1 MARRKKKDY
10 YNIKPLL
17 KTKAPYMILLGM
29 RANGKSYQAKLT
41 VLERAWKNEEKFV
54 YLRRWREDIKMA
66 AVEAYF
72 GDIDVEK
79 LTEKTYNGVTA
90 YQGFLYWANYDEEG
104 HATRGRRIG
113 RYCALNEAQ
122 RYKSQTFVGYTTI
135 IYEEF
140 ITDEVYLADEPTKL
154 QQFVSTV
161 ARLDPIE
168 ILLIGNTMSRVCPY
182 FREWSLQGT
191 LRQKPGTIEI
201 YHMHVNDDVID
212 IAVENCEV
220 LQRDNTLFFGN
231 AAKQIISGEWDVKES
246 PRLPKKL
253 EEYDECYRIDVV
265 FSLLAFHLCLLIDDT
280 GEVLLYVFPAKHHE
294 KDARIVTD
302 DFTSSPNVTRHLR
315 LNSRAEAKMVECFRQ
330 NKVCYSDNLTAADFN
345 NVNKQYKIL

>member
-1 MARRKKKDY
+1 MPRRNKKKY
-10 YNIKPLL
+10 YNIAPLL
-17 KTKAPYMILLGM
+17 KTKAQYMILLGM

-41 VLERAWKNEEKFV
+41 VLQDAWDKDEKFV
-54 YLRRWREDIKMA
+54 YLRRWREDVKMA
-66 AVEAYF
+66 AVETYF

-79 LTEKTYNGVTA
+79 ITGGEYNGVVA
-90 YQGFLYWANYDEEG
+90 YQGFLYWGKFDEAG
-104 HATRGRRIG
+104 KATRGKRIG

-122 RYKSQTFVGYTTI
+122 RYKSQTFVNYKTI

-161 ARLDPIE
+161 ARLEEIR

-201 YHMHVNDDVID
+201 YHMQYDKSVVD

-220 LQRDNTLFFGN
+220 LERENTLFFGN

-246 PRLPKKL
+246 PRLPKRKDM
-253 EEYDECYRIDVV
+253 YDECYRLDIK
-265 FSLLAFHLCLLIDDT
+265 FSLLMFHVSLLIDDN
-280 GEVLLYVFPAKHHE
+280 GDCLLYIFPGKKHE
-294 KDARIVTD
+294 KDARIITD
-302 DFTSSPNVTRHLR
+302 DFHPSPNVSRHLR
-315 LNSRAEAKMVECFRQ
+315 PGSRAECKMVECFRQ

-345 NVNKQYKIL
+345 NVNKQYKIF